1 LKKTEHLIEYLGRYI
16 YKTAIGNHRIR
27 KIDDQGV
34 LFSYKDY
41 RDNSRIKEMFLPGE
55 EFLRRFCLHIQQKG
69 FRKIRYFGIMATS
82 NRKQLLQIKAD
93 LNPLLVNT
101 SKKKKWKQIIRE
113 KWKYD
118 PFICPQCRK
127 GIMVTVEVINPSTRP
142 PPSVRAANIS

>member
-41 RDNSRIKEMFLPGE
+41 RDNSRIKEMLLPGE

-69 FRKIRYFGIMATS
+69 FRKIRYFGILATS

-118 PFICPQCRK
+118 PFICPQCRE

-142 PPSVRAANIS
+142 PPSVRAANIP